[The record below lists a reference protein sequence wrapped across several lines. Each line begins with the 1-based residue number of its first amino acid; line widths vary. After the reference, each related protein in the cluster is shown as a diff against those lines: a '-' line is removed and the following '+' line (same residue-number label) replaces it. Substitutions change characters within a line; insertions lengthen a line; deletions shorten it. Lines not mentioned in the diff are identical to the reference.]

1 MEPIDKERQRVQEL
15 TELLNRYNYQYYVLD
30 QPSVSDFEYD
40 RLMEELQILERKR
53 PDLRSRVSPTVRV
66 GGMIAKG
73 FRKVVHEKYMLSIS
87 DVFNEEELYDFDATV
102 RKLTGLDKIE
112 YMCEVK
118 IDGLACSLLFHDGEL
133 DIASTRGDGSVGEDV
148 TLDDVQHA
156 IDYITEAAG
165 ANQDNDVNII
175 FGVQMDSSFAD
186 SMKIAI
192 IATDFAKDVELNS
205 SPALTRRSTPS
216 EEKALAP
223 TPAYQKPIETGKSRV
238 EREIQEEKQDS
249 VLPDYLRTLLQRNEE
264 KTSEGEKQEEE
275 EK

>member
-1 MEPIDKERQRVQEL
+1 MK
-15 TELLNRYNYQYYVLD
+15 
-30 QPSVSDFEYD
+30 
-40 RLMEELQILERKR
+40 ILSGHGR
-53 PDLRSRVSPTVRV
+53 
-66 GGMIAKG
+66 G
-73 FRKVVHEKYMLSIS
+73 IS
-87 DVFNEEELYDFDATV
+87 DAKVLTTV
-102 RKLTGLDKIE
+102 DRNRTTAFFCGTDKNPRWF
-112 YMCEVK
+112 
-118 IDGLACSLLFHDGEL
+118 CSLLASRGL
-133 DIASTRGDGSVGEDV
+133 DHVNVTVGEDV

-165 ANQDNDVNII
+165 ADQDNDVNII

-205 SPALTRRSTPS
+205 SPALTRRSTPT